1 MDLGLTVT
9 LRGEKMYTFLDK
21 LINLTLP
28 QVRDFKGLSSKSFDR
43 DGNYTFAI
51 KEQLIFPEIN
61 YEDVDQIR
69 GFDITIVTTGKNKDE
84 SKALLAEFGFP
95 FND

>member
-1 MDLGLTVT
+1 MHIAIAGNIGAGKTTLT
-9 LRGEKMYTFLDK
+9 
-21 LINLTLP
+21 NL
-28 QVRDFKGLSSKSFDR
+28 LSKHY
-43 DGNYTFAI
+43 GWETH
-51 KEQLIFPEIN
+51 

>member
-1 MDLGLTVT
+1 
-9 LRGEKMYTFLDK
+9 MYTFLDK
-21 LINLTLP
+21 LITLTLP
-28 QVRDFKGLSSKSFDR
+28 QVRDFNGLTSKSFDR
-43 DGNYTFAI
+43 DGNYTFAV
-51 KEQLIFPEIN
+51 KEQLLFPEIN

-84 SKALLAEFGFP
+84 SKLLLSEFGFP